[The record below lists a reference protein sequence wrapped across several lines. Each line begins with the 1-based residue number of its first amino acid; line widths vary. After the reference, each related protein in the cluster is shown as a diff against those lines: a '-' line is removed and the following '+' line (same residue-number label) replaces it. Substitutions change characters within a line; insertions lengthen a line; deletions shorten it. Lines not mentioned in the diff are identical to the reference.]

1 MSKITVTTIAGA
13 TSGSD
18 ANKVKIESGD
28 TLEVVSNA
36 TVGGDLTVDTDTLF
50 VDASADKV
58 GINNAAPNHELQ
70 INGNSTTSS
79 LALKTS
85 ATGNA
90 TSDGLELKVQGDSAA
105 YLYNYENAML
115 RFGTNGLERV
125 RIDANGN
132 VTIPSQPAFHIQG
145 TGSAH
150 TGGNETAIGYAS
162 TPTIKYNIGNHGVGG
177 TGATSGRFTCPVAGI
192 YLVSCTWYRG
202 NTGSPSAYMGTLVKK
217 NGVSFYSYWYN
228 NAANY
233 GDASVGQT
241 GMIQCAANDVLQQYV
256 YGASSDADP
265 TTTMQIYLLG

>member
-13 TSGSD
+13 TSGAD

-28 TLEVVSNA
+28 TLEVTSNA
-36 TVGGDLTVDTDTLF
+36 TVGGTLTTTGATALNGGATVLGNTIVNPDTAGKSTFQFTSQAANDAKLIMKSDTTE
-50 VDASADKV
+50 KV
-58 GINNAAPNHELQ
+58 TIH
-70 INGNSTTSS
+70 
-79 LALKTS
+79 
-85 ATGNA
+85 
-90 TSDGLELKVQGDSAA
+90 
-105 YLYNYENAML
+105 
-115 RFGTNGLERV
+115 
-125 RIDANGN
+125 ANGTTVLN
-132 VTIPSQPAFHIQG
+132 GGSVTMPSQPAFHIQG

-150 TGGNETAIGYAS
+150 TGGSETAIGYAS

-202 NTGSPSAYMGTLVKK
+202 NTGSPSAYMGTIVKK
-217 NGVSFYSYWYN
+217 NGATFYSYWYN
-228 NAANY
+228 NAASY

-256 YGASSDADP
+256 YGASADSDP

>member
-28 TLEVVSNA
+28 DLQVVN
-36 TVGGDLTVDTDTLF
+36 GDLTVDTNTLH
-50 VDASADKV
+50 VDASTNRV
-58 GINNAAPNHELQ
+58 GI
-70 INGNSTTSS
+70 GTTSPS
-79 LALKTS
+79 YPITVSHASTAYHHS
-85 ATGNA
+85 TNGTAQSVFGV
-90 TSDGLELKVQGDSAA
+90 DAA
-105 YLYNYENAML
+105 NTNILGSISNHDL
-115 RFGTNGLERV
+115 RFITNTTEQG
-125 RIDANGN
+125 RITTAGIHTKPN
-132 VTIPSQPAFHIQG
+132 QPAFHIQG